1 MRQITV
7 AWLCRSRALLGIE
20 VDDVLA
26 ISEQIDCVGEERA
39 LAVYQLT
46 TALPAHFKAIA
57 PYSAVLL
64 GMAAKSVRGV
74 DQMPKLP
81 DVSGYSFDELSRL
94 VSLATKRM
102 DEIRGKRIKELQ
114 AELGRLGADGDPAPQ
129 RGRTNG
135 RSVEAAGRTARRGA
149 NGSGRKVAA
158 QFRGPD
164 GQEYSGRG
172 AIPKWAKEL
181 GVDDRAGLE
190 KYRIR

>member
-1 MRQITV
+1 
-7 AWLCRSRALLGIE
+7 
-20 VDDVLA
+20 
-26 ISEQIDCVGEERA
+26 
-39 LAVYQLT
+39 
-46 TALPAHFKAIA
+46 
-57 PYSAVLL
+57 
-64 GMAAKSVRGV
+64 
-74 DQMPKLP
+74 MPKLP

-114 AELGRLGADGDPAPQ
+114 AELGRLGADDDPAPR

-135 RSVEAAGRTARRGA
+135 RSVETTGRTARRGA

-158 QFRGPD
+158 QFRGPH

-172 AIPKWAKEL
+172 AIPKWAREL